1 MRVLLVSNSGGG
13 HLRPLLPLGHALR
26 RAKHDV
32 AVVTPPDFTAQ
43 AAKAGFEALPGG
55 LNAKA
60 ATRLL
65 KDSTTVDHSDIEDV
79 TVSYFAGIHA
89 PAMARDLVR
98 ICREWRP
105 DVLVHEEGEYATP
118 VAASAVGLPY
128 ACQSWGPMRP
138 LALLRR
144 MAHAL
149 QPLWDRWERA
159 PGPHGGLLR
168 YLYLDV
174 CPPILQDPDI
184 ASLDVAWPV
193 RGTAVV
199 GGEQPPPWLDE
210 LGPGPNVFVTLG
222 SAPMFNRARDVF
234 RAVIEGLA
242 NQPGEIIVAV
252 GRSNDPSAYARKLP
266 PNVRIERFIPPEAL
280 LPHCDVVIH
289 NGGAPSLLAALAHG
303 LPILVLPRR
312 TASQERNAE
321 AVVRSGVGLRL
332 QPQEVAAAEIVRCVR
347 RLLVEPRFREQA
359 AKAEREIDAMPPVEQ
374 AVRLVE
380 RLGRD
385 RRPLTQTSR
394 AT

>member
-1 MRVLLVSNSGGG
+1 MRALLVSNSGGG

-32 AVVTPPDFTAQ
+32 AVVTPPDFCAQ
-43 AAKAGFEALPGG
+43 AAKAGLEAIPGG
-55 LNAKA
+55 MNAKA

-65 KDSTTVDHSDIEDV
+65 KDSAGVDHSDIEAV

-98 ICREWRP
+98 ICREWQP

-138 LALLRR
+138 LALLGR
-144 MAHAL
+144 MGHAL

-159 PGPHGGLLR
+159 PGPNNGLLR

-174 CPPILQDPDI
+174 CPPILQHPDI
-184 ASLDVAWPV
+184 TSVDVAWPV
-193 RGTAVV
+193 RGTAAV
-199 GGEQPPPWLDE
+199 GGEQPPPWLDQ

-234 RAVIEGLA
+234 RAVVEGLA
-242 NQPGEIIVAV
+242 DQPGEIIVAV
-252 GRSNDPSAYARKLP
+252 GRSNDPAAYARQP
-266 PNVRIERFIPPEAL
+266 RNVRIERFIPPEAL

-303 LPILVLPRR
+303 LPILVLPRG
-312 TASQERNAE
+312 TASQERNGE
-321 AVVRSGVGLRL
+321 AVVRAGVGLRL
-332 QPQEVAAAEIVRCVR
+332 QPHEVSAEAIAGCVR
-347 RLLVEPRFREQA
+347 RLLVETRFREQA
-359 AKAEREIDAMPPVEQ
+359 AKAERQIDAMPSVDE
-374 AVRLVE
+374 AVKLIE
-380 RLGRD
+380 RLARD
-385 RRPLTQTSR
+385 RRPLQHRSR
-394 AT
+394 VT

>member
-32 AVVTPPDFTAQ
+32 AVVTPPDFCAQ

-55 LNAKA
+55 MNAKA
-60 ATRLL
+60 ATRML
-65 KDSTTVDHSDIEDV
+65 KDSAGVDHSDIEDV

-98 ICREWRP
+98 ICREWQP

-138 LALLRR
+138 LALLER
-144 MAHAL
+144 MGQAL

-159 PGPHGGLLR
+159 PGPLSGLLR
-168 YLYLDV
+168 HLYLDV
-174 CPPILQDPDI
+174 CPPILQHPDI
-184 ASLDVAWPV
+184 TSVDVAWPV
-193 RGTAVV
+193 RGTAAV
-199 GGEQPPPWLDE
+199 GGEKPPPWLDQ

-234 RAVIEGLA
+234 RAVVEGLA
-242 NQPGEIIVAV
+242 DQPGEIIVAV
-252 GRSNDPSAYARKLP
+252 GRSNDPAAYARQP
-266 PNVRIERFIPPEAL
+266 RNVRIERFIPPEEL

-303 LPILVLPRR
+303 LPILVLPRG

-321 AVVRSGVGLRL
+321 AVVRAGVGLRL
-332 QPQEVAAAEIVRCVR
+332 QPQEVSAEAIAGCVR
-347 RLLVEPRFREQA
+347 RLLVETRFREQA
-359 AKAEREIDAMPPVEQ
+359 AKAERQIDAMPPVDD
-374 AVRLVE
+374 AVKLLE
-380 RLGRD
+380 RLARD
-385 RRPLTQTSR
+385 RRPLQHRSR
-394 AT
+394 VT